1 MKVLVAHNS
10 YASSA
15 PSGENL
21 AVTAEVEGLK
31 AAGVTVVP
39 YFRSSDEI
47 AGMRPLQRAGLA
59 VRPFWSVKD
68 ARAIGAL
75 IDQEQ
80 PDLLHVHNVNPLLSP
95 AIVRVARGSGVPV
108 VHSVHNVRHV
118 CVNGTF
124 MRDGRPCHDCV
135 GRSFALPA
143 IVHAC
148 YRDSRS
154 QTLVMTV
161 AERAHRSTWHAVDRF
176 LAPSSEVERYL
187 CEDFG
192 VPRARIRR
200 QPHAVP
206 DPGPPLPAGDDV
218 VFVGRL
224 SEEKGIRLLL
234 DAWSQRVPDEHRLV
248 IVGAGPQEDDV
259 RRAASQ
265 RPDISA
271 AGLVSAAEVSA
282 HIRQAAVVVV
292 PSTGAEA
299 FGRVAVEALAHGR
312 PVVATNHGG
321 LVDIVTP
328 EVGWLVEPAAEALAI
343 ALASAT
349 AEDNTAR
356 MAAARS
362 RYLEHYTP
370 ASVTSN
376 LIATYEDLLR
386 SSPRRRSA

>member
-1 MKVLVAHNS
+1 VKVLVAHNY
-10 YASSA
+10 YASTA

-21 AVTAEVEGLK
+21 AVTAEVDGLK
-31 AAGVTVVP
+31 AAGVTVLP

-47 AGMRPLQRAGLA
+47 DTMRPVRRARLA
-59 VRPFWSVKD
+59 VRPFWSMSD
-68 ARAIGAL
+68 ARTIRATIL
-75 IDQEQ
+75 REQ

-95 AIVRVARGSGVPV
+95 AIIRVARDVGLPV

-124 MRDGRPCHDCV
+124 MRDGTPCHDCV

-143 IVHAC
+143 IQHAC
-148 YRDSRS
+148 YRGSRPQS
-154 QTLVMTV
+154 VVMTV
-161 AERAHRSTWHAVDRF
+161 AERTHRSTWHAVDRF
-176 LAPSSEVERYL
+176 LAPSSEVERFL
-187 CEDFG
+187 RDDFG

-200 QPHAVP
+200 QAHAVA
-206 DPGPPLPAGDDV
+206 DPGPPVPPGDDV

-234 DAWSQRVPDEHRLV
+234 DAWSRRAPDAHRLV
-248 IVGAGPQEDDV
+248 IVGAGPEEDAV
-259 RRAASQ
+259 RRATVQ
-265 RPDISA
+265 RPDVLA
-271 AGLVSAAEVSA
+271 AGLVSAQEVST
-282 HIRQAAVVVV
+282 HIERAAVVVV

-321 LVDIVTP
+321 LVDIVTSD
-328 EVGWLVEPAAEALAI
+328 VGWLVEPSSDALSAALAR
-343 ALASAT
+343 AT

-356 MAAARS
+356 MSAARS

-370 ASVTSN
+370 AAMTSN
-376 LIATYEDLLR
+376 LISIYEELLR
-386 SSPRRRSA
+386 ASPRRRSA